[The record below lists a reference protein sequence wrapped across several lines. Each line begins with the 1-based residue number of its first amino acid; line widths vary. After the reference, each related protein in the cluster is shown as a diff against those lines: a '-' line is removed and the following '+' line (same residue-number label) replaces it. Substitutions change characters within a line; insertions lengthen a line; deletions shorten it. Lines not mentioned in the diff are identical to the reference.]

1 MEGHLNG
8 DHDVL
13 KNGCDDRLRALRAA
27 LTSATASRGLKGVP
41 RGVWAIG
48 FVSMFMDVSSEM
60 IHSLLPVFLVST
72 LGASV
77 ALVGLIEGVAE
88 ATASITKVFSGWISD
103 RLGKRK
109 LLAVLGYGL
118 GALSKPIFPLAV
130 TPVEALGA
138 RFADRIGKGIRG
150 APRDALVADITEP
163 GARGAAFGLR
173 QALDTVGAF
182 LGPLVAIGLMLLLA
196 GDIRAVFAWAVIPA
210 MIAVLLMIFGV
221 EEPKRS
227 HAPGQARIPIRW
239 AEVRD
244 MGRPFWSVVA
254 VGVVFTLARFSE
266 AFLVLRA
273 QDVGLRPALIPL
285 VLIVMN
291 VVYAAVAA
299 PAGSLSDRMDRR
311 ALLASG
317 LGVLILADVALAFLP
332 TIGGVL
338 FGVALWGMHM
348 GMTQGLLAALVADA
362 APDRLRGT
370 AFGVFNLATGL
381 TLLVAS
387 ALAGM
392 LWSRFG
398 PPTPFVAGG
407 VFCAVAV
414 VGLMRFRARP
424 VP

>member
-1 MEGHLNG
+1 
-8 DHDVL
+8 
-13 KNGCDDRLRALRAA
+13 
-27 LTSATASRGLKGVP
+27 
-41 RGVWAIG
+41 
-48 FVSMFMDVSSEM
+48 VSLFMDVSSEM

-77 ALVGLIEGVAE
+77 TLVGLIEGVAE

-130 TPVEALGA
+130 TPFEVLGA

-182 LGPLVAIGLMLLLA
+182 LGPVIAVGLMLILA

-210 MIAVLLMIFGV
+210 LIAVLLMIFGV

-227 HAPGQARIPIRW
+227 RERGHARAPIHWR
-239 AEVRD
+239 EVRD
-244 MGRPFWSVVA
+244 MGLPFWSVVA

-273 QDVGLRPALIPL
+273 QGVGLHPTLIPL
-285 VLIVMN
+285 VFIVMN

-311 ALLASG
+311 ALLAIG
-317 LGVLILADVALAFLP
+317 LGMLILADLDLAFLP
-332 TIGGVL
+332 SIGGVL
-338 FGVALWGMHM
+338 FGVALWGAHM
-348 GMTQGLLAALVADA
+348 GVTQGLLSALVADA

-370 AFGVFNLATGL
+370 AFGIFNLATGL
-381 TLLVAS
+381 TLLLAS
-387 ALAGM
+387 TLAGV

-398 PPTPFVAGG
+398 AAATFLTGG
-407 VFCAVAV
+407 GFCAIALF
-414 VGLMRFRARP
+414 GLLLFRARRAA
-424 VP
+424 

>member
-1 MEGHLNG
+1 MSQDAETGM
-8 DHDVL
+8 
-13 KNGCDDRLRALRAA
+13 LRKPGLR
-27 LTSATASRGLKGVP
+27 SVP

-48 FVSMFMDVSSEM
+48 FVSMFMDISSEM
-60 IHSLLPVFLVST
+60 IHSLLPVFLVGT

-77 ALVGLIEGVAE
+77 ALVGLIEGIAE
-88 ATASITKVFSGWISD
+88 ATASVTKVFSGWISD

-130 TPVEALGA
+130 TPFEVLGA

-173 QALDTVGAF
+173 QSLDTFGAF

-210 MIAVLLMIFGV
+210 VIAVLLMIFGV
-221 EEPKRS
+221 DEPKRPQGS
-227 HAPGQARIPIRW
+227 THARAPIRW
-239 AEVRD
+239 GEVRD

-273 QDVGLRPALIPL
+273 QGVGLEPTLVPL

-291 VVYAAVAA
+291 LVYAVVAA
-299 PAGSLSDRMDRR
+299 PVGSLSDRMDRR
-311 ALLASG
+311 VLLAIG
-317 LGVLILADVALAFLP
+317 LGILVLADLALAFSP
-332 TIGGVL
+332 TLGGVL
-338 FGVALWGMHM
+338 FGVALWGAHM
-348 GMTQGLLAALVADA
+348 GVTQGLLAALVADA
-362 APDRLRGT
+362 APARLRGT
-370 AFGVFNLATGL
+370 AFGVFNLATGV
-381 TLLVAS
+381 TLLLAS
-387 ALAGM
+387 LLAGG
-392 LWSRFG
+392 LWAAFG
-398 PPTPFVAGG
+398 AATTFMTGAG
-407 VFCAVAV
+407 FCILAL
-414 VGLMRFRARP
+414 GGMMFLGRRRP
-424 VP
+424 AGA

>member
-1 MEGHLNG
+1 MPAPSLLRG
-8 DHDVL
+8 
-13 KNGCDDRLRALRAA
+13 LRA
-27 LTSATASRGLKGVP
+27 VP

-48 FVSMFMDVSSEM
+48 FVSMFMDISSEM

-77 ALVGLIEGVAE
+77 ALVGVIEGISE

-118 GALSKPIFPLAV
+118 GAISKPIFPFAL
-130 TPVEALGA
+130 TPFEVLGA

-150 APRDALVADITEP
+150 APRDALVADITTP
-163 GARGAAFGLR
+163 GTRGAAFGLR

-182 LGPLVAIGLMLLLA
+182 LGPVMAIVLMSGLA
-196 GDIRAVFAWAVIPA
+196 GNIRAVFAWAVVPA
-210 MIAVLLMIFGV
+210 ILAVLLMIFGV
-221 EEPKRS
+221 DEPKRS
-227 HAPGQARIPIRW
+227 GEPKSVRAPIRW

-254 VGVVFTLARFSE
+254 VGVIFTLARFSE

-273 QDVGLRPALIPL
+273 QSVGLPLTLIPL

-291 VVYAAVAA
+291 LVYAAVAA
-299 PAGSLSDRMDRR
+299 PAGALSDRMDRR
-311 ALLASG
+311 MLLGLG
-317 LGVLILADVALAFLP
+317 LGVLILADLALALLP
-332 TIGGVL
+332 SVGGVL
-338 FGVALWGMHM
+338 FGVALWGAHM
-348 GMTQGLLAALVADA
+348 GLTQGLLSALVADA

-387 ALAGM
+387 TLAGA
-392 LWSRFG
+392 LWAEFG
-398 PPTPFVAGG
+398 ASATFMAGAAFCGLALVGMG
-407 VFCAVAV
+407 VLRTAS
-414 VGLMRFRARP
+414 GRSGEL
-424 VP
+424 